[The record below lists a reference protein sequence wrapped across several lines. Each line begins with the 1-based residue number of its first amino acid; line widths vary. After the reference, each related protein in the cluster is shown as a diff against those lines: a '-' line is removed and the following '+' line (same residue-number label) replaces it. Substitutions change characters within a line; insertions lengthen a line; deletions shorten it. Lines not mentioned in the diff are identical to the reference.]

1 MKNFMTWEQRYQLRR
16 TARTSLVPWAGLALA
31 AALVAAPVI
40 RWIDRETG
48 WVVFGFSPEGARA
61 ILGVLV
67 GSMLTFIVF
76 VLSAT
81 LIVVQLAS
89 GQSTPRVIAMV
100 LAVPGMKVALG
111 VLTFTYTYTLAA
123 LGRVEDR
130 VPDLHVTV
138 AVVLNLACIIVFLLF
153 VQRLSTALRPAAL
166 IQLVAGRARHV
177 IEHVYPSAYDPD
189 RPPAVR
195 EKAVAGPPGDVA
207 ALAEQS
213 GVVMAFCAAE
223 LARLAERSDVVI
235 ELLPQVGDFIAAGEP
250 LFGVAGGTVSPAA
263 LRGCVAI
270 GPERTIDQ
278 DPRFVFRILVD
289 IACKALSPAINDP
302 TTAVQALDQIQH
314 LLVFLG
320 RRHLDECR
328 VRDRQGNLR
337 LVYGT
342 PDWADFVMLAVSE
355 VRQFGAGSLQVNR
368 RLRAMLEHLLEVLPA
383 DRRPP
388 LREELALLGS
398 AVERT
403 YRDEEDR
410 RRAKVADY
418 QGVGASES

>member
-1 MKNFMTWEQRYQLRR
+1 MTWERRYRLGRM
-16 TARTSLVPWAGLALA
+16 ARTSLVLWGGLALA
-31 AALVAAPVI
+31 AALVAAPVV

-48 WVVFGFSPEGARA
+48 WVIFGFSPEGARA
-61 ILGVLV
+61 VLGVLV

-89 GQSTPRVIAMV
+89 GQSTPRVIGLV

-111 VLTFTYTYTLAA
+111 VLTFAYTYTLAA

-138 AVVLNLACIIVFLLF
+138 AVFLNLACIIVFLLF

-166 IQLVAGRARHV
+166 IQLVAGRARQV
-177 IEHVYPSAYDPD
+177 IEHVYPSPYDPD
-189 RPPAVR
+189 RPPAAH
-195 EKAVAGPPGDVA
+195 EKAVAGPPGEVA

-223 LARLAERSDVVI
+223 LARLAEQSDAVI

-250 LFGVAGGTVSPAA
+250 LFRVAGGRVSPNA

-270 GPERTIDQ
+270 GPERTLDQ
-278 DPRFVFRILVD
+278 DPRFVFRVLVD
-289 IACKALSPAINDP
+289 IASKALSPAINDP

-337 LVYGT
+337 LVYAT

-368 RLRAMLEHLLEVLPA
+368 RLQAMLEHLLEVLPA